1 MVKKYIDANDIMKA
15 AESQELNDREKEYRK
30 LMQEVPN
37 FNHENYCADKRVYE
51 NRGFI
56 ILKVKSKGKIGYI
69 IHNTN
74 KPFEKGHSHLK
85 SFEMAKVIINNV
97 ICEKKPKTSN
107 IYLLESHIRLSNS
120 GKYINYINGLIE
132 IKKRKKPEYINRTSD
147 TRR

>member
-1 MVKKYIDANDIMKA
+1 MVKKYIDAEDIIRA
-15 AESQELNDREKEYRK
+15 AEKEELNDREKGYRD

-37 FNHENYCADKRVYE
+37 FNHENFCADRRVYE
-51 NRGFI
+51 NRGYI
-56 ILKVKSKGKIGYI
+56 ILKVKSKGRTGYI

-97 ICEKKPKTSN
+97 IYEKKPKTSN
-107 IYLLESHIRLSNS
+107 IYLLESHIRLSES
-120 GKYINYINGLIE
+120 DKYISYIKHLIE
-132 IKKRKKPEYINRTSD
+132 VKKRKKDEYINRTSD